1 MANKDKRKI
10 EIFINELQT
19 YIAKDLLTGDNPLM
33 TYAEIVRRVQR
44 SEVMRL
50 KIARKKGMLE

>member
-33 TYAEIVRRVQR
+33 TYAKIVGRAQR

-50 KIARKKGMLE
+50 KIARKRGMLE